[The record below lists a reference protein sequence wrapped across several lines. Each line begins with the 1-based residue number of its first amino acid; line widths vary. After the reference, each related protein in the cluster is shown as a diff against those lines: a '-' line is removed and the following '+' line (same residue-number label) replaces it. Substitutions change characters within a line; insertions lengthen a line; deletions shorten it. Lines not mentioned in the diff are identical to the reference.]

1 MDVKRGY
8 KQLVTLTK
16 RVKYVMT
23 YIKEYTN
30 INEHRRVIVK
40 LNNKNI
46 SKSAYRDM
54 RIVLDHH
61 VFDITFMQNELP
73 NHIIP
78 SQTSP
83 QLRRHCAICHFQKL
97 LFFSL
102 ATTGDLSKKSNKFQ
116 LFLAIA

>member
-23 YIKEYTN
+23 YIKENTN

-46 SKSAYRDM
+46 SKSAYRDSKERFESDIM
-54 RIVLDHH
+54 EKFILDLAKVH
-61 VFDITFMQNELP
+61 ITGF
-73 NHIIP
+73 
-78 SQTSP
+78 T
-83 QLRRHCAICHFQKL
+83 
-97 LFFSL
+97 
-102 ATTGDLSKKSNKFQ
+102 
-116 LFLAIA
+116 